1 MGYGDTDQRQEEG
14 STGTKARG
22 TTTTTTTTTTS
33 GHGGNGGNGV
43 TGQNGNGG
51 NGETGITVEE
61 VGLEALAG
69 EWIYLYVPPFNEYIG
84 PYHLMSD
91 GTAMIGEG
99 VLGEEHEI
107 NTDNVITYVG
117 SDNGETESFEPQ
129 LFRFQNLNPRYGDLV
144 VIINNDIV
152 NTVPAEGLELMV
164 LPNTLVRVIA
174 ENTPVVGRSW
184 GGDFITL
191 GLTDIEDQSE
201 VVFVTET
208 QYESDTISINID
220 YQLIDTEQLE
230 VTRTEVRER
239 VADIFYKKFFENE
252 ALTDEQVLSMQTT
265 IRDGKA
271 ATGRTEDEILVFY
284 KKDRNTL
291 ESKKD
296 LQGQSFSNIVE
307 YVYARGLLVSEEP
320 LENNFTSVQIGEPY
334 GDPTGADPNIKL
346 KDYTITFIPDN
357 ESIVIATEKVRHID
371 EMGWVSSDPPQFI
384 NTLNLSQIL
393 KSKIGRR
400 VDSIKAREV
409 LDTNIFELL
418 PTQSTRQN
426 EIDKFFNDFNRL
438 VGPPPSMID
447 ADNDGVG
454 EQLDNPTSDRVSR
467 ISMGDNPNAFIT
479 RLDSH
484 TVDPNGEQNEGKTL
498 ESLRNRLNV
507 YLGDVDNVVQVIED
521 QRPEYTNKSRGF
533 LKIRK
538 PNQAII
544 LRNQNDGLLEFQKNN
559 SFLTDGF
566 TITMWVRFV
575 GKTGGGTLFNFG
587 NPLSSESPYGFR
599 LETLTRLDNQNN
611 YRRIVRLIVRDH
623 IEEKLYDSSFGT
635 PQRERYNTIENNAP
649 ALNSSTHN
657 RFYDYIQVP
666 TSNLNEW
673 FFICATYNPSIMEE
687 FTFEQA
693 SQFEFEVLND
703 KQVWLNHRAM
713 SGALAAS
720 TQYGARCKVEI
731 ISRSDLLRAR
741 GYKVDD
747 LTFDVI
753 EEVEEEQQE
762 QQEQGTFAG

>member
-1 MGYGDTDQRQEEG
+1 
-14 STGTKARG
+14 
-22 TTTTTTTTTTS
+22 
-33 GHGGNGGNGV
+33 
-43 TGQNGNGG
+43 
-51 NGETGITVEE
+51 
-61 VGLEALAG
+61 
-69 EWIYLYVPPFNEYIG
+69 
-84 PYHLMSD
+84 MSAVVRD
-91 GTAMIGEG
+91 
-99 VLGEEHEI
+99 
-107 NTDNVITYVG
+107 
-117 SDNGETESFEPQ
+117 
-129 LFRFQNLNPRYGDLV
+129 RF
-144 VIINNDIV
+144 
-152 NTVPAEGLELMV
+152 
-164 LPNTLVRVIA
+164 
-174 ENTPVVGRSW
+174 
-184 GGDFITL
+184 F
-191 GLTDIEDQSE
+191 
-201 VVFVTET
+201 
-208 QYESDTISINID
+208 INI
-220 YQLIDTEQLE
+220 
-230 VTRTEVRER
+230 
-239 VADIFYKKFFENE
+239 
-252 ALTDEQVLSMQTT
+252 
-265 IRDGKA
+265 
-271 ATGRTEDEILVFY
+271 
-284 KKDRNTL
+284 
-291 ESKKD
+291 
-296 LQGQSFSNIVE
+296 
-307 YVYARGLLVSEEP
+307 
-320 LENNFTSVQIGEPY
+320 
-334 GDPTGADPNIKL
+334 
-346 KDYTITFIPDN
+346 
-357 ESIVIATEKVRHID
+357 
-371 EMGWVSSDPPQFI
+371 
-384 NTLNLSQIL
+384 LNLSQL
-393 KSKIGRR
+393 TKPKTGVKINPE
-400 VDSIKAREV
+400 KAREV
-409 LDTNIFELL
+409 LDTRVFELL
-418 PTQSTRQN
+418 PNQTTRQD
-426 EIDKFFNDFNRL
+426 EINDFFSDFNDL
-438 VGPPPSMID
+438 IGPKPIFV
-447 ADNDGVG
+447 DNDGNDIVESAQNYDQD
-454 EQLDNPTSDRVSR
+454 EQSR
-467 ISMGDNPNAFIT
+467 ISASPSLTNAYIT
-479 RLDSH
+479 RLDSQA
-484 TVDPNGEQNEGKTL
+484 EQDTNNQGKTL
-498 ESLRNRLNV
+498 ESMRNKLNT
-507 YLGDVDNVVQVIED
+507 YLADVDNVIETLID
-521 QRPEYTNKSRGF
+521 QRPDYENISEGF